1 MATQDPYRVR
11 SMTGFGRAELVKD
24 ELRYLVEV
32 RSLNHRFLDI
42 NLKLPKADWVFE
54 GRIKRLVSERVKRGR
69 VELHLQKD
77 PSLEAPLGLVLDI
90 VSTGGL
96 VSLLTKLEK
105 DFSLSGGISLDSL
118 LNFRDVIFT
127 KERRTEEPSEWIILN
142 EVISSALDSLNE
154 MKTAEGEAIARDF
167 GCRLERMKQLIGQ
180 VRKRAGEVAEQAGD
194 RLRAKL
200 NVLLGDLEIDRGRL
214 AQEVALLVVKSDIN
228 EELDRV
234 DSHLCQFGRTLVNDS
249 PLGRRLEFIIQEIN
263 REVSTLAAKVGD
275 FPVSMAVV
283 EMKVELEK
291 LREQTQ
297 NLE

>member
-1 MATQDPYRVR
+1 MK
-11 SMTGFGRAELVKD
+11 SMTGFGRAELVSE

-42 NLKLPKADWVFE
+42 SLKLPKADWVFE

-69 VELHLQKD
+69 VELSLQKD
-77 PSLEAPLGLVLDI
+77 PSREAPLGLELDRAAAE
-90 VSTGGL
+90 GL
-96 VSLLTKLEK
+96 VGLLTKLKE
-105 DFSLSGGISLDSL
+105 DFTLAGTISLDSL

-127 KERRTEEPSEWIILN
+127 KERKTEEPSEWSTLA
-142 EVISSALDSLNE
+142 EVISLALDSLEE
-154 MKTAEGEAIARDF
+154 MRSAEGQAIARDF
-167 GCRLERMKQLIGQ
+167 GCRLKRMKELIDQ
-180 VRKRAGEVAEQAGD
+180 VRERAGELTAHAAD
-194 RLRAKL
+194 KL
-200 NVLLGDLEIDRGRL
+200 QGKLKALLEGLEIDQSRL

-234 DSHLCQFGRTLVNDS
+234 DSHLGQFERTLDKDG

-263 REVSTLAAKVGD
+263 REISTLAAKVGD